1 MWCKCWNIFEWSLA
15 SILLTIASG
24 MGKALARPF
33 FVKKK
38 KKRLMLTWVKL
49 DLKFLI
55 EANSPKYNLNIQAM
69 HILNARSK
77 V

>member
-1 MWCKCWNIFEWSLA
+1 
-15 SILLTIASG
+15 
-24 MGKALARPF
+24 
-33 FVKKK
+33 
-38 KKRLMLTWVKL
+38 MLTWVKL

-55 EANSPKYNLNIQAM
+55 EANSPKYNLNIQAK